1 VAWFRVTAEVDLLE
15 VFYFGGRLMQ
25 DVKKLVGER
34 VRTLRKR
41 RNFSQE
47 VLASK
52 VGIDMKSL
60 SRLERGAHYPS
71 LDTLEKIQV
80 ELAVELK
87 DFFDFEKTPSAD
99 ELRDFLIRSA
109 NDADYATLQR
119 MSGAVRSVLSG

>member
-1 VAWFRVTAEVDLLE
+1 
-15 VFYFGGRLMQ
+15 MQ

-41 RNFSQE
+41 KNFSQE

-80 ELAVELK
+80 ELSVELK
-87 DFFDFEKTPSAD
+87 DFFDFEKSPSAD
-99 ELRDFLIRSA
+99 ELRDFLIRAASE
-109 NDADYATLQR
+109 ADYATLQR
-119 MSGAVRSVLSG
+119 MTAAVRAVLPG